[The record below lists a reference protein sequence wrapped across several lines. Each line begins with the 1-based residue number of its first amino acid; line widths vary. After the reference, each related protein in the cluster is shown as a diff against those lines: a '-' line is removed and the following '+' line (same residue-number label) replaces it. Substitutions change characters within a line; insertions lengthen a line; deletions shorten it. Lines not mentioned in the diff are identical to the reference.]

1 MKEIDEARA
10 ESHNMGA
17 SRMMPPPQSV
27 PKVRPN
33 YRIAP
38 KPAAQQNPAPQV
50 QVQAQSSA
58 VAASSPGMSSNA
70 PSSQPII
77 PQARQNGFSENM
89 QASQPAYSSF
99 PNNNNYYNNTT
110 MGMMNINPFMFNPY
124 IYPAHGYFN
133 DTSQYEEF
141 LKVQVIHRGI
151 KLAWSESLNQL

>member
-10 ESHNMGA
+10 ESNNMGA

-50 QVQAQSSA
+50 QASA
-58 VAASSPGMSSNA
+58 IAASSPGMCSNA
-70 PSSQPII
+70 ASSQPII

-89 QASQPAYSSF
+89 QASQPAYISF
-99 PNNNNYYNNTT
+99 PNNNNTT
-110 MGMMNINPFMFNPY
+110 MGVVDI
-124 IYPAHGYFN
+124 
-133 DTSQYEEF
+133 
-141 LKVQVIHRGI
+141 
-151 KLAWSESLNQL
+151 